1 MYEWSEEQLMV
12 RDAVRR
18 FIEAEVVPHI
28 EELEFGDLPPYD
40 IIRKLYSTFGMD
52 QLARDRFKR
61 QLERKETSANRP
73 DKAEGAN
80 AGGDGGSAAMTLI
93 PIIELCHYCPCLL
106 YTSRCV

>member
-61 QLERKETSANRP
+61 QLERKESSAKTDPRKQKEREPVATGARRP
-73 DKAEGAN
+73 
-80 AGGDGGSAAMTLI
+80 
-93 PIIELCHYCPCLL
+93 
-106 YTSRCV
+106 